1 MDGPLLL
8 LLLTAVVS
16 IAYAVMPFVIFHRLK
31 KIERILEGSLAE
43 QQHLGNTLLH
53 TIGYQRER

>member
-1 MDGPLLL
+1 MDGPVIFILI
-8 LLLTAVVS
+8 AVAVS

-53 TIGYQRER
+53 TIGNQRER